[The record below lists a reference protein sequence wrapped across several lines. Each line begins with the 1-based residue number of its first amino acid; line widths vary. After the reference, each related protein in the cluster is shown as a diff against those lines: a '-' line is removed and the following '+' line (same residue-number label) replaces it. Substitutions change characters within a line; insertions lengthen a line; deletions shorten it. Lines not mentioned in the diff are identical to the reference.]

1 MTVRSCVK
9 IFTTFIITAS
19 VTSALIHTMGR
30 MIRSTR
36 LCSSAASQ
44 FAQAQAAQRQAIRE
58 EEAQRRY
65 HSHLERLGDET
76 DVVPGSVADPQKWL
90 QFAGIVGVR
99 MLQLSLIH
107 AYGIIF
113 TSSILHS

>member
-1 MTVRSCVK
+1 MSSNKNIWFFRPQ
-9 IFTTFIITAS
+9 S
-19 VTSALIHTMGR
+19 VY
-30 MIRSTR
+30 
-36 LCSSAASQ
+36 
-44 FAQAQAAQRQAIRE
+44 
-58 EEAQRRY
+58 QRRY
-65 HSHLERLGDET
+65 HGHLERLGDET